1 MKAIGAR
8 LTLALLV
15 AVASAEPA
23 RAQTAEEVDVLR
35 RAAALEA
42 RGRNEEAVTLLR
54 GLLETRPTSSGA
66 LFSLERVLRPLGR
79 VAAVLPFADRFLEA
93 EPRTPGV
100 RYLKLRV
107 LSEIDS
113 VAGLQPAIEA
123 WIDAEPR
130 SPEPWREGARVLEE
144 RVGPG
149 PALELLRRGR
159 DALDGSDLLAI
170 ETGDLLLRTGD
181 REGAVEEWARAL
193 GPDGSDARLILRRL
207 ERLGDDA
214 PAVAEA
220 LVARLASD
228 PTTTA
233 RRRVGVGIAVR
244 TGLSSRA
251 VELAEEVA
259 TALEG
264 TARKGFLAELA
275 GDAEE
280 TGLSTVAL
288 WAWDTMRRETVGDR
302 ERRALDQ
309 RIASTA
315 LVAGDTAAALEA
327 SIRVARSLPS
337 GSAERRR
344 VVADLIR
351 VEAAAG
357 DPDLLLQRL
366 EGFRAEFPEAPEL
379 DELAS
384 AVAAGLRA
392 KGRGEAAAAVLE
404 GVRGPRSA
412 VERAYLLFE
421 EGAVEEGKEALLA
434 AVGGLDP
441 GRATA
446 TIQLAALLDRLSP
459 AAAALVARSAALA
472 HRARPEAALA
482 AVEEGLPGVA
492 GEERAAVLAH
502 AARLAEEWGDADG
515 AAALRSRLVAEH
527 PGAPEAPEA
536 ALALAR
542 WHARSP
548 EGVEDAVRILEEL
561 ILGQP
566 GSAVVPAARR
576 ELERLRSGE
585 AGR

>member
-1 MKAIGAR
+1 MKAVAA
-8 LTLALLV
+8 LAFLV
-15 AVASAEPA
+15 LIAASEPI
-23 RAQTAEEVDVLR
+23 RAQTADEVDVLR

-42 RGRNEEAVTLLR
+42 RGRNEEAVALLG
-54 GLLETRPTSSGA
+54 GLLEKRPASSGA

-79 VAAVLPFADRFLEA
+79 VEAVLPFADRFLEA

-144 RVGPG
+144 RVGVQ

-159 DALDGSDLLAI
+159 EALDGSDLLAI
-170 ETGDLLLRTGD
+170 ETGDLLLRSGD
-181 REGAVEEWARAL
+181 TRGAVEEWARAL
-193 GPDGSDARLILRRL
+193 GPDGSDAQLILRRL
-207 ERLGDDA
+207 ERLGDA
-214 PAVAEA
+214 AEVAEA
-220 LVARLASD
+220 LVVRLAAD

-233 RRRVGVGIAVR
+233 RRRVGVRIAVA
-244 TGLSSRA
+244 TGLSAPA
-251 VELAEEVA
+251 VELAEKVA
-259 TALEG
+259 SSLEG
-264 TARKGFLAELA
+264 NARKDFLAELA
-275 GDAEE
+275 GDAEQAD
-280 TGLSTVAL
+280 LSAVAL
-288 WAWDTMRRETVGDR
+288 WAWDRMRRETAGNR
-302 ERRALDQ
+302 ERRVLNQ

-315 LVAGDTAAALEA
+315 LAVGDTATALEA
-327 SIRVARSLPS
+327 SIRLARSLPP

-344 VVADLIR
+344 VIADLIR
-351 VEAAAG
+351 VEATAG
-357 DPDLLLQRL
+357 EPDLLQRRL
-366 EGFRAEFPEAPEL
+366 EGFRAEFPDAPEL

-392 KGRGEAAAAVLE
+392 KGRGEDAAAVLD

-441 GRATA
+441 ARATG

-459 AAAALVARSAALA
+459 PAAALVARSAALA
-472 HRARPEAALA
+472 HRARPEAALT
-482 AVEEGLPGVA
+482 AVEEGLPGVP
-492 GEERAAVLAH
+492 GDERAAVLAH

-515 AAALRSRLVAEH
+515 AAALRGRLVAEH
-527 PGAPEAPEA
+527 PEAPEAPEA
-536 ALALAR
+536 GLALAR

-548 EGVEDAVRILEEL
+548 EGVEEAVRILEEL
-561 ILGQP
+561 ILAQP

-585 AGR
+585 PEP